1 MIQVF
6 LHCIIRNVLFAEIS
20 SHWTTKNPL
29 KSSRSSLKIL
39 TKKSPIIILNERI
52 KYYYCSVV
60 VMTSSGKKSEKKSN
74 KPKRAE
80 ESSPKTLSL
89 SLSLSLSFVRRVLS
103 FSRVF
108 FFSPF
113 YSCFLSSKTVDEF
126 IGSRID
132 AATPKCRRRD
142 FTRGD

>member
-1 MIQVF
+1 
-6 LHCIIRNVLFAEIS
+6 
-20 SHWTTKNPL
+20 
-29 KSSRSSLKIL
+29 
-39 TKKSPIIILNERI
+39 
-52 KYYYCSVV
+52 
-60 VMTSSGKKSEKKSN
+60 MTSSGKKSEKKSN

-80 ESSPKTLSL
+80 EESSPKALSL
-89 SLSLSLSFVRRVLS
+89 SFSLSLSFVRRVLS
-103 FSRVF
+103 FFSRVF

>member
-80 ESSPKTLSL
+80 EESSPKT
-89 SLSLSLSFVRRVLS
+89 LSLSFVRRVLS

>member
-1 MIQVF
+1 
-6 LHCIIRNVLFAEIS
+6 
-20 SHWTTKNPL
+20 
-29 KSSRSSLKIL
+29 
-39 TKKSPIIILNERI
+39 
-52 KYYYCSVV
+52 
-60 VMTSSGKKSEKKSN
+60 MTSSGKKSEKKSEKKSN

-80 ESSPKTLSL
+80 EESSPKALSL
-89 SLSLSLSFVRRVLS
+89 YFSLSLSFVRRVLS
-103 FSRVF
+103 FFSRVF

-113 YSCFLSSKTVDEF
+113 YSLFSLIKVDEF